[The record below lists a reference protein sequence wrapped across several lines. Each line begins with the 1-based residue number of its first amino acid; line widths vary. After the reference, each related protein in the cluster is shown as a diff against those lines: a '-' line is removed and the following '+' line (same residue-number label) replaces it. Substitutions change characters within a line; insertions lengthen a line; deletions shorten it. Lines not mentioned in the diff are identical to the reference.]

1 MAKKKEINIK
11 ASVKLEFDI
20 KTYAPEAHWEEAD
33 DDSKD
38 IYIREQVR
46 QHLLEEMD
54 SIIYD
59 IVSNSKLEY

>member
-1 MAKKKEINIK
+1 MAKKKEIIIK
-11 ASVKLEFDI
+11 ASVKLDFDI
-20 KTYAPEAHWEEAD
+20 KAYAPETHWDEAD
-33 DDSKD
+33 DEAKD
-38 IYIREQVR
+38 IYVREQVR